1 MARGKEF
8 PLFVV
13 MKAIDKATAPLRALG
28 ATASRVAKPFQKLRE
43 LNNRMRLAAEA
54 GGLNKITG
62 AVANLG
68 HTMGNVIKKA
78 LKLGVAIGAI
88 AMLGGGF
95 LFKITKETSEYGDN
109 VWKTS
114 QKIGVGVKAWQE
126 IAHAGEMSGI
136 EQDALSS
143 GLIKLNKNII
153 EAANGNKT
161 MSIWF
166 KRVGISVKD
175 ASGKVKSADQVL
187 MEMAKIFG
195 KMPDGPKKT
204 AAAIALAGKSG
215 ANLIPML
222 NSGAKGLAEMRKE
235 ARDLG
240 LVLDE
245 DTARASEVFNDNI
258 SRLMKTIKGFVFYV
272 GGLLIP
278 VFDDIVVSIRSW
290 ITANNELIKSKLKQ
304 WVDDLKTSLPKL
316 KKHFFAVME
325 IIKGFFIKISNGLEL
340 IGGFEGLLR
349 GLGIYIGVSFVA
361 SIAAAANAF
370 IALGVAIMTT
380 PVGWIMA
387 AIAVIAA
394 GAILIYKNWEKV
406 SGWLKIFGHILA
418 TPLRLFGELTTYLTS
433 YDLFDIGAKIF
444 TSLWDGMKAIAQG
457 FMEKISSWWSAIKE
471 FFSSISLF
479 DIGAGIF
486 SSLWD
491 GMKAIF
497 TKMKSW
503 FGGLKSII
511 PDFLLPGNNVNI
523 NPPPGQGQGARITPA
538 AGVIQK
544 NQTISHKSDAAVK
557 VEFANAP
564 KGTTVKTEKNNGVD
578 MDLNMGYAMATN

>member
-1 MARGKEF
+1 MAKGKEF

-68 HTMGNVIKKA
+68 HTMGNVIKKT

-187 MEMAKIFG
+187 MEMAEIFG

-222 NSGAKGLAEMRKE
+222 NSGKKGLAEMRKE

-258 SRLMKTIKGFVFYV
+258 SRLMKTMKGLVFYV

-278 VFDDIVVSIRSW
+278 VFDDIVVSVREW
-290 ITANNELIKSKLKQ
+290 VEANRELIKSKLKQ
-304 WVDDLKTSLPKL
+304 WVDDLKKKLPEL
-316 KKHFFAVME
+316 KKQFFE
-325 IIKGFFIKISNGLEL
+325 ITDKIKDFYMKISEGLGL
-340 IGGFEGLLR
+340 IGGFKGLLT
-349 GLGIYIGVSFVA
+349 GLAIYIGVSFIA

-380 PVGWIMA
+380 PVGWIMLGIA
-387 AIAVIAA
+387 AIAA
-394 GAILIYKNWEKV
+394 GAILIYKNWEKI

-418 TPLRLFGELTTYLTS
+418 TPLRLFGELTNYLTS
-433 YDLFDIGAKIF
+433 FDLFDIGAKIF
-444 TSLWDGMKAIAQG
+444 TSLWDGMKSVFA
-457 FMEKISSWWSAIKE
+457 KIKN
-471 FFSSISLF
+471 
-479 DIGAGIF
+479 
-486 SSLWD
+486 
-491 GMKAIF
+491 
-497 TKMKSW
+497 W

-511 PDFLLPGNNVNI
+511 PDFLIPGSNVNI
-523 NPPPGQGQGARITPA
+523 NPPPGQGKEARITPA

-544 NQTISHKSDAAVK
+544 NQMVSNKSAAAVK

-578 MDLNMGYAMATN
+578 MDLNMGYAMATS